1 MPFSILLVE
10 DDTVLRGG
18 LTELFE
24 REGYEVMAAVCVSD
38 ARAKYA
44 ANIDLIVLDVTLPDG
59 DGVSLCR
66 AWRSE
71 GVQQPMRRVVFKALE
86 NVLNVQAVE

>member
-18 LTELFE
+18 LQELFE
-24 REGYEVMAAVCVSD
+24 REGYEVTAAACASE

-44 ANIDLIVLDVTLPDG
+44 PNIDLIVLDVTLPD
-59 DGVSLCR
+59 
-66 AWRSE
+66 
-71 GVQQPMRRVVFKALE
+71 
-86 NVLNVQAVE
+86 